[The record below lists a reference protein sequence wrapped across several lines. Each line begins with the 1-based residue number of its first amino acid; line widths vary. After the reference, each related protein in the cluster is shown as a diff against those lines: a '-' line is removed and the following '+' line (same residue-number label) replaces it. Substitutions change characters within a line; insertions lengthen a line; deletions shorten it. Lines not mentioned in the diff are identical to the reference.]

1 MGKMTSHEILI
12 NIIGSTALNIVAY
25 PSAPIA
31 PSGTLAKRFGYSIKL
46 SEFGT
51 ALQELMRK
59 KGAKIPDLLLANEEK
74 KILVVVECKSDFTFE
89 LEKRLENQIDF
100 YSSKECEKVF
110 KEMFPNLEKFEV
122 MVVTYE
128 QIGAKIID
136 FLSNRYQNRNS
147 ANIVVWETLIKSSQE
162 KVNLKKVYGKHLDS
176 DLNNQLEGQGLETSK
191 PRMELLID
199 PTLFV
204 GEKVFRIG
212 RRILAFMAST
222 YITEADR
229 IITIE
234 KFREHHPDTTVMTDG
249 ELKKCLRYL
258 MILVPEIGD
267 YNSGSGEIVLSKRP
281 KLDKVKE
288 RLESLQDMDEGQIK
302 VELTR
307 STRREKLPSLKRPK
321 KPQKTKLDKWLNSSR
336 SFGGYFIDEDNNFA
350 FDKLMSFWEL
360 LPMDNEFYGTQHFPS
375 EY

>member
-31 PSGTLAKRFGYSIKL
+31 PSGTLTRDFGYSIRL
-46 SEFGT
+46 SEFGD

-74 KILVVVECKSDFTFE
+74 KILIVVECKSDFTFH

-110 KEMFPNLEKFEV
+110 KEMFSNLEKIEV
-122 MVVTYE
+122 MVVTYA
-128 QIGAKIID
+128 QIGTKIID
-136 FLSNRYQNRNS
+136 FLSSRYSNHNS
-147 ANIVVWETLIKSSQE
+147 ANIVVWETAIKPREE
-162 KVNLKKVYGKHLDS
+162 KVHLKKVYGKHLDS
-176 DLNNQLEGQGLETSK
+176 DLNNQLESKGLETSK

-199 PTLFV
+199 PTLLV

-234 KFREHHPDTTVMTDG
+234 KFRKNHPDTTVMTDK

-258 MILVPEIGD
+258 MILVP
-267 YNSGSGEIVLSKRP
+267 
-281 KLDKVKE
+281 
-288 RLESLQDMDEGQIK
+288 
-302 VELTR
+302 
-307 STRREKLPSLKRPK
+307 
-321 KPQKTKLDKWLNSSR
+321 
-336 SFGGYFIDEDNNFA
+336 
-350 FDKLMSFWEL
+350 
-360 LPMDNEFYGTQHFPS
+360 
-375 EY
+375 